1 MAFELERTNQC
12 SGTAELIERKK
23 AQRIPHEDR
32 ETTAAGRA
40 VLQATQHDRV
50 GRQAKIGLCLATA
63 GGKKEKID
71 SIPVAVCL
79 VGEAVD
85 RQENEGELEWSP
97 SGRRPVGGRA
107 RAPLRIPIP
116 AAGRDRHGPI
126 RGPKG
131 VECQWFIGKRFDSGL
146 DPLSRC
152 LHIGK
157 HARHRLSTRPLHASE
172 NGCLRVNPG
181 AVLLDQGRECCRG
194 GSSVDKFAEGLHA
207 ERHSI
212 EAPRLDSLHRGIGDP
227 LGLDRSATSMRIAAR
242 SSRHA
247 MAHGM
252 IHDIAVLHVG
262 DALVGVVAS
271 GGSIASTKIWPCH
284 EVLAVGWAFEPHS
297 GLKHE
302 SAVGAFQIGRPLVD
316 KKHCDASCPRRQAT
330 ARERRR
336 RYLADGGDQL
346 QPLRTF
352 DRGDRR
358 FPSRRGV

>member
-1 MAFELERTNQC
+1 M
-12 SGTAELIERKK
+12 
-23 AQRIPHEDR
+23 
-32 ETTAAGRA
+32 
-40 VLQATQHDRV
+40 LQATQHDRV
-50 GRQAKIGLCLATA
+50 GRQAEVGLCLTTA
-63 GGKKEKID
+63 GGEKEKVD
-71 SIPVAVCL
+71 PIPIAVRL

-97 SGRRPVGGRA
+97 SGGRPVGGRA

-131 VECQWFIGKRFDSGL
+131 VQCQWFIGKRFDSGL
-146 DPLSRC
+146 DPLGRC
-152 LHIGK
+152 LHVGK

-181 AVLLDQGRECCRG
+181 AVLLNQGRECCRG
-194 GSSVDKFAEGLHA
+194 GSSVDKFAQGFHA

-227 LGLDRSATSMRIAAR
+227 LGFDRSATSMLIAAR

-262 DALVGVVAS
+262 DAFVGVVAS
-271 GGSIASTKIWPCH
+271 GGPVASAEIRPWH
-284 EVLAVGWAFEPHS
+284 EALAIDRGFKPQP
-297 GLKHE
+297 GLEDE
-302 SAVGAFQIGRPLVD
+302 SAIRSFQIGRPFID
-316 KKHCDASCPRRQAT
+316 EKHRHASCPCRQAT
-330 ARERRR
+330 AREHRGRH
-336 RYLADGGDQL
+336 LADGGDQL
-346 QPLRTF
+346 QPFRTF
-352 DRGDRR
+352 NRRDRR
-358 FPSRRGV
+358 FATRRGVGE